1 MCARDFAKP
10 PPDFIQDCPARL
22 RAEADADVP
31 QVGGSPVAL
40 GRSRALT
47 VTCKAPAMNETKM
60 WASTSPAGSRRAA
73 NQQLARAAAECCEP
87 VVAEEEEERAGE
99 NLGEGGVLFLESDE
113 RVAAQAGPGE
123 DEDRG

>member
-31 QVGGSPVAL
+31 HIGGSPVAL

-47 VTCKAPAMNETKM
+47 VTCKAPAINETKM

-87 VVAEEEEERAGE
+87 VVAEEEEER
-99 NLGEGGVLFLESDE
+99 E
-113 RVAAQAGPGE
+113 RE
-123 DEDRG
+123 E